1 MTNYTDYKT
10 DSKGNVIFENGDI
23 VTVSGDEEIQQRAR
37 NNLSVHLKS
46 WSFDESLGVD
56 YQGII
61 FNREFTQ
68 ADRINEI
75 KRVLI
80 ETEGISNIISIV
92 EKKGTDRQFM
102 YEIECKTDNNGTIGV
117 TA

>member
-1 MTNYTDYKT
+1 MTNYKDYKT
-10 DSKGNVIFENGDI
+10 DSKGNIVFENGDI
-23 VTVSGDEEIQQRAR
+23 VIVSGDDEIAQRAR

-61 FNREFTQ
+61 FNRQSTQ

-80 ETEGISNIISIV
+80 ETEGISNIKSIV
-92 EKKGTDRQFM
+92 EKRGIDRDLM
-102 YEIECKTDNNGTIGV
+102 YETEATTDNNGTIGV
-117 TA
+117 TV